1 MTDTGAGGA
10 YVQDMMAQEQEGC
23 TSVWIAASQGHT
35 EAVQALCAAPAA
47 GAEGGEEGAEE
58 GGRVPADAN
67 STNNHGRTPI
77 MGAAVNGHVD
87 TVQALLALGADPTGE
102 CCEER

>member
-23 TSVWIAASQGHT
+23 TAVWIAASQGHT
-35 EAVQALCAAPAA
+35 EAVQALCAAPVA
-47 GAEGGEEGAEE
+47 GGEGGEEAAEE
-58 GGRVPADAN
+58 GREPADPN

-77 MGAAVNGHVD
+77 MGAAINGHVE
-87 TVQALLALGADPTGE
+87 TVQALLALGADPTGW

>member
-10 YVQDMMAQEQEGC
+10 NVQDIMAQEQEGC
-23 TSVWIAASQGHT
+23 TAVWIAASQGHK
-35 EAVQALCAAPAA
+35 
-47 GAEGGEEGAEE
+47 EGAEE
-58 GGRVPADAN
+58 GREPADPN

-77 MGAAVNGHVD
+77 MGAAINGHVE
-87 TVQALLALGADPTGE
+87 TVQALLALGADPTGA